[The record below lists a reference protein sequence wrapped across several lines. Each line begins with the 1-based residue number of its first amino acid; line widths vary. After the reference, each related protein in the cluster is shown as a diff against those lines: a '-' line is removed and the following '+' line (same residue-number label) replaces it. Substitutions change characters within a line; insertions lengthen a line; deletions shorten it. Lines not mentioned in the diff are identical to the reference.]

1 MATKQPGF
9 EESMARLEEIVRTLE
24 SGSEGLDS
32 SLKLY
37 EEGIALVRSCT
48 ERLDRAEQTVRQL
61 QLGPDGSV
69 TLTDFGS
76 GDA

>member
-1 MATKQPGF
+1 MATKQPSF
-9 EESMARLEEIVRTLE
+9 EESMERLEEIVRTLE

-37 EEGIALVRSCT
+37 EEGIALVRGCT
-48 ERLDRAEQTVRQL
+48 ERLDQAEQTVKQL

-69 TLTDFGS
+69 SMTDFGD
-76 GDA
+76 GEA

>member
-24 SGSEGLDS
+24 SGSEGLDR

-61 QLGPDGSV
+61 QLGPDVSV
-69 TLTDFGS
+69 TLTDFVS
-76 GDA
+76 GVA

>member
-1 MATKQPGF
+1 MATKQPGC
-9 EESMARLEEIVRTLE
+9 EDSMARLEEIVRTLE
-24 SGSEGLDS
+24 SGSEGLDR

>member
-24 SGSEGLDS
+24 SGSEGLDR

-48 ERLDRAEQTVRQL
+48 VRLDRAEQTVRQL